1 MIINGDPSQIDLP
14 QGQASGLVDASRI
27 LRDVEGVG
35 RIRFAEGDVVRHDM
49 VRRIVAAYD
58 ADLRAR
64 GVVRGPDEPARPAGR
79 RPEERRERPA

>member
-1 MIINGDPSQIDLP
+1 
-14 QGQASGLVDASRI
+14 
-27 LRDVEGVG
+27 
-35 RIRFAEGDVVRHDM
+35 